1 MLVFLFW
8 LSIIF
13 IMLILL
19 IIFLLKIEIEI
30 KKLNI
35 KYKENN
41 ENNKIEFDIQIKG
54 YIFKFLKIFSI
65 KINNSK
71 AKKYLKKI
79 QNLKIYEKILMR
91 KTFNGKLLKVIQNFS
106 RIYKTEYQ
114 KSPIKIEKTN
124 LNAELGL
131 INLETTSAIIAILG
145 TVLAIPLI
153 FLKKEDYQYK
163 IYANYEEKQIINI
176 NLIFQSIITI
186 NLKHIIIIALK
197 MKEGE

>member
-54 YIFKFLKIFSI
+54 YIFKFLKIFNI

-71 AKKYLKKI
+71 AKKYLKKF

-91 KTFNGKLLKVIQNFS
+91 KTFNKKSLKTMQNFS
-106 RIYKTEYQ
+106 RIYKTEYK

-124 LNAELGL
+124 LNVELGL

-197 MKEGE
+197 MKEGK